1 MKLTSHV
8 KPDNISKKTIRLDY
22 IEQFSSLLKDGDIYQ
37 FGVYSGISILNILE
51 KYQKFN
57 IKTNVWGFDSFCG
70 LPEEKNEKLFYDVW
84 KIGEFSS
91 CDYLDVKTPIEAANS
106 IKSLIK
112 ERFPEYPIEMIIGF
126 FSESLKTCPVDRMKP
141 ASWVDIDVDIYTS
154 TIEAMTF
161 MMDNN
166 LIIPGTLLY
175 YDDYKGT
182 EFGEGRAH
190 KEICNK
196 YGLKVELLIGT
207 GELLFKV
214 L

>member
-8 KPDNISKKTIRLDY
+8 KPNNISKTTVRLGY

-37 FGVYSGISILNILE
+37 FGVYSGVSILNILE
-51 KYQKFN
+51 KYRKFN
-57 IKTNVWGFDSFCG
+57 IKSNVWGFDSFCG
-70 LPEEKNEKLFYDVW
+70 LPKEKNEKVAYKEW
-84 KIGEFSS
+84 KEGEFSS
-91 CDYLDVKTPIEAANS
+91 CDYLDTDNPVFASNS
-106 IKSLIK
+106 IKNLIQ
-112 ERFPEYPIEMIIGF
+112 EQFPEYPIEMIVGF
-126 FSESLKTCPVDRMKP
+126 FCDSLKTCPVEKMKP

-166 LIIPGTLLY
+166 LIVPGTLLY
-175 YDDYKGT
+175 YDDWKDEG
-182 EFGEGRAH
+182 FGEGRAH

-196 YGLKVELLIGT
+196 YGLKVQLLIGT
-207 GELLFKV
+207 GELLYKV